1 MKSKGRNS
9 ILKKIIG
16 TLCIPVVTL
25 LVMILLCQRNGVVF
39 FESEGNW
46 ILFFRATA
54 TVMLTTFALSLN
66 LNSGRFDFSIG
77 AISLLSSVISASICS
92 SHGLSTP
99 YMLVIS
105 IVSGA
110 LLGLISG
117 AIYVIVKL
125 PPIIVSLGVTLFY
138 EGMAFALTDG
148 YGVSFVANKELT
160 SFPGVLNYVL
170 VIVIGLVL
178 FIAIFDYTQFG
189 YEYKSLLSGQK
200 VSVNTGIHE
209 VSNAVI
215 CYTIAGGFMGV
226 VGFISASNTGN
237 IQMSLNFGSIGVMF
251 TAFLPMFIGGF
262 IGRFCNEKIGY
273 LLGAVT
279 TAFISLMYA
288 RLNVDA
294 SIQQIVTAVILVEN
308 YFDAISDGTNITK
321 SKPDPEVFLKA
332 AEYLQLEPQ
341 ECLVVED
348 AVAGIKAATD
358 GGFDSAGLGE
368 ASECEMTTYPLSGFA
383 ELRNIN

>member
-189 YEYKSLLSGQK
+189 YEYK
-200 VSVNTGIHE
+200 
-209 VSNAVI
+209 
-215 CYTIAGGFMGV
+215 
-226 VGFISASNTGN
+226 
-237 IQMSLNFGSIGVMF
+237 
-251 TAFLPMFIGGF
+251 
-262 IGRFCNEKIGY
+262 
-273 LLGAVT
+273 
-279 TAFISLMYA
+279 
-288 RLNVDA
+288 
-294 SIQQIVTAVILVEN
+294 
-308 YFDAISDGTNITK
+308 
-321 SKPDPEVFLKA
+321 
-332 AEYLQLEPQ
+332 
-341 ECLVVED
+341 
-348 AVAGIKAATD
+348 
-358 GGFDSAGLGE
+358 
-368 ASECEMTTYPLSGFA
+368 
-383 ELRNIN
+383 